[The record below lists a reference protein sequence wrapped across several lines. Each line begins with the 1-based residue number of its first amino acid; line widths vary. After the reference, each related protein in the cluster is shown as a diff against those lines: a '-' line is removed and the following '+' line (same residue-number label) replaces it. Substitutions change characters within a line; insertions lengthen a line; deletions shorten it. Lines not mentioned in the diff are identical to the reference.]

1 MILSY
6 IFQNSG
12 RPSESL
18 EKCPSRPL
26 KKHSQKVLLLVCK
39 IYRNEVWQNR
49 THLNCITK
57 ICWKMIGH
65 PVRAL
70 STSCEQQTRRILQDP
85 SHLLHSV
92 FEWFPSGRGLCC
104 AGCRKQRRRVT
115 FLPTAV
121 QLRNCDLFLLQYY
134 IWIKISDSIYV
145 FIVLKT
151 LTLLFWLAHAV
162 SWVKEFSSM
171 EICSFH
177 VRNMAFC
184 SSDSLIFSLSSQ

>member
-1 MILSY
+1 M
-6 IFQNSG
+6 QN
-12 RPSESL
+12 
-18 EKCPSRPL
+18 
-26 KKHSQKVLLLVCK
+26 
-39 IYRNEVWQNR
+39 RNEVWL
-49 THLNCITK
+49 T
-57 ICWKMIGH
+57 ICKTGHSWIALLKMIGH

-70 STSCEQQTRRILQDP
+70 SASCEQQTHRILQDP

-115 FLPTAV
+115 AV
-121 QLRNCDLFLLQYY
+121 QLLNCDLFLLQYY
-134 IWIKISDSIYV
+134 IWIKISDSIYI
-145 FIVLKT
+145 FIALKT

-177 VRNMAFC
+177 VRNMTFC

>member
-12 RPSESL
+12 RPSEGL

-26 KKHSQKVLLLVCK
+26 KKKHSQKVLLLVCK
-39 IYRNEVWQNR
+39 IYRNEVWQNW

-92 FEWFPSGRGLCC
+92 FEWFPSGRGLCRMQETEKESHFSPHSSP
-104 AGCRKQRRRVT
+104 AS
-115 FLPTAV
+115 
-121 QLRNCDLFLLQYY
+121 QLWPFSAPVLHLNQDFRQHIYFHS
-134 IWIKISDSIYV
+134 IKK
-145 FIVLKT
+145 L
-151 LTLLFWLAHAV
+151 WLCY
-162 SWVKEFSSM
+162 FG
-171 EICSFH
+171 
-177 VRNMAFC
+177 
-184 SSDSLIFSLSSQ
+184 